1 MAEARSPLKHLPNA
15 ISVARILIAPV
26 ALWFAWAGNGAAYKL
41 LFTAAI
47 VSDFIDGLLARL
59 LRVETDFGARLDAFA
74 DMLTYLVLFFAMCWL
89 WPEFISDRMWLI
101 AITLMLYAV
110 SFIVGFLRFRRLN
123 AFHSWAGKASAVLMA
138 GGMLVWFAGGPGWI
152 FTGALVFSLL
162 SGVEQIAIAATIPRW
177 RTGVPTMWHAMRQ
190 RLDAEAENS

>member
-26 ALWFAWAGNGAAYKL
+26 ALWFAWAGNGYAYKA

-47 VSDFIDGLLARL
+47 VSDFLDGLLARL
-59 LRVETDFGARLDAFA
+59 MRVESDLGARLDALA

-89 WPEFISDRMWLI
+89 WPEFIFDRMWLI

-138 GGMLVWFAGGPGWI
+138 GGMLAWFAGGPGWI
-152 FTGALVFSLL
+152 FTGALVFSLV

-177 RTGVPTMWHAMRQ
+177 RTGVPTAWHAMRL